1 MRTETAL
8 RISLALIITA
18 SLLGAFASSLAR
30 TLVEM
35 PAWRQL
41 GAEAWATFSRR
52 ADLGNGGFLYP
63 ISGIGGTVL
72 ILAAAVVFRLSP
84 RRPLS
89 AAIPLYG
96 AVLMVICVM
105 LTTTQAAPIM
115 LSLNRIGSNPAALQQ
130 AFEGF
135 YRWDSIRAVFVALGG
150 CAKVF
155 ALVALASLALEK
167 KTPRQEKETALPD
180 PSKIGDIRR

>member
-1 MRTETAL
+1 MKSEKMLRTSLFLMVVAL
-8 RISLALIITA
+8 
-18 SLLGAFASSLAR
+18 LLGSVADSLAR

-52 ADLGNGGFLYP
+52 ADLGNGEIMYP
-63 ISGIGGTVL
+63 LAGIGGTVL
-72 ILAAAVVFRLSP
+72 ILAAAIAFRLSP

-89 AAIPLYG
+89 AAIPLYS
-96 AVLMVICVM
+96 AALMAICVM

-115 LSLNRIGSNPAALQQ
+115 LSLHRIGNDPRALQQ

-135 YRWDSIRAVFVALGG
+135 YRWDSIRAVFGALEG
-150 CAKVF
+150 CAEIL
-155 ALVALASLALEK
+155 ALVALASLAFDK
-167 KTPRQEKETALPD
+167 KTASHRQETIASSGRP
-180 PSKIGDIRR
+180 